1 MYSPAITN
9 LMKSNQTIL
18 LLFLVLLSLIPS
30 CAWLDRTDQPK
41 HPPIGEDTS
50 VVSLL
55 SHFNGSIALEDFPEF
70 ELELDTTGRYFDKDD
85 SLQVINDINAF
96 VEFNEYEL
104 IVTDYN
110 FYGHRTLIEF
120 KPETTQALPP
130 GTYTLTVTLP
140 SLDQTSSFTFEK
152 EQ

>member
-1 MYSPAITN
+1 M
-9 LMKSNQTIL
+9 
-18 LLFLVLLSLIPS
+18 
-30 CAWLDRTDQPK
+30 
-41 HPPIGEDTS
+41 
-50 VVSLL
+50 VSLL

-96 VEFNEYEL
+96 VEFNDYEL